1 MADRHLLAIE
11 FFNRAEEFAKAY
23 NDLPPGL
30 PPDWVRYFL
39 LCHAV
44 KLVLKAY
51 LVLRGR
57 KIEKLKGRPFG
68 HSIKKLL
75 DDAVDKYG
83 LNLDSNVRSG
93 LELLDTPH
101 SKFWSRYPSEEAA
114 QVILIGEFDAD
125 VDLLIKAVGIAI
137 YGGNP

>member
-1 MADRHLLAIE
+1 VR
-11 FFNRAEEFAKAY
+11 KS
-23 NDLPPGL
+23 LPKPTIICRLGCRL
-30 PPDWVRYFL
+30 TGW
-39 LCHAV
+39 
-44 KLVLKAY
+44 
-51 LVLRGR
+51 
-57 KIEKLKGRPFG
+57 
-68 HSIKKLL
+68 
-75 DDAVDKYG
+75 DAVDKYG

-125 VDLLIKAVGIAI
+125 VDVLIKAVGIAI